1 MQSDRE
7 VEMGQQVNRVDIA
20 ENIITECIGKAID
33 ASLAGGAPAMYRVI
47 GEYAALVH
55 ANSDP
60 MMEGYVIAQALTR
73 LAYATMAAD
82 MIRQGTMQPKDAP
95 RP

>member
-1 MQSDRE
+1 
-7 VEMGQQVNRVDIA
+7 MGQRVNPTDIA
-20 ENIITECIGKAID
+20 EAIITECIGKAID

-47 GEYAALVH
+47 GEYAAVLRT
-55 ANSDP
+55 NSDP
-60 MMEGYVIAQALTR
+60 ELAGYVLGQALVR
-73 LAYATMAAD
+73 LTYATMAAD

>member
-1 MQSDRE
+1 
-7 VEMGQQVNRVDIA
+7 MGQRINPTDIA
-20 ENIITECIGKAID
+20 EGIITECIDKAIH

-47 GEYAALVH
+47 GEYTALAR

-60 MMEGYVIAQALTR
+60 ELAGYMLGQALVR
-73 LAYATMAAD
+73 LTYATMAAD

>member
-1 MQSDRE
+1 VDRE

-47 GEYAALVH
+47 GEYTAGLH
-55 ANSDP
+55 TNSDP
-60 MMEGYVIAQALTR
+60 ELKSYVLGQALVR
-73 LAYATMAAD
+73 LTYATMAAD
-82 MIRQGTMQPKDAP
+82 MIRQGTMQPRDAP